1 MILQAVRLRLQ
12 VSLLIVLVL
21 GGVGLIL
28 LRPGPVYAG
37 GVVGTGSAASCTE
50 AALVAKLAG
59 GGSVT
64 FNCGSGATTITLTSY
79 KEISD
84 DTSINGG
91 GLITLS
97 GSNTFLFQVFF
108 GKTLTLQNITLTNGQ
123 SNVTGAI
130 ENFGTTTIINSQ
142 LTNNRST
149 NTGGAI
155 LNHGTL
161 NLVNATLSGNKATQD
176 GGGIYNNSG
185 NININNSQLLSNVIS
200 GTTGTG
206 GGISNNNGSLSVQGS
221 TFKGN
226 SGFDGGAIYV
236 SSGATAALTASLI
249 ISNSA
254 GYGAGLENNGTAV
267 ISQTTI
273 TLNRATVGDGGGIW
287 NLNGQLTLN
296 DSTVSHNTATT
307 TGGGISNYG
316 NNLTLSRVTISG
328 NTAGSTGGGIHSTA
342 TASLVN
348 VTLSGNQATAPS
360 GGGGMYQNGGN
371 ATLNFVT
378 VAGNTATFGAG
389 VYNESGP
396 GTMTLRNTL
405 LTNNVTGNCDGD
417 VASQGHNLS
426 SDTNC
431 ANFTQTGDQQSA
443 SLPLGPLGY
452 NTGPTLT
459 HLPLSSN
466 PAING
471 GVCVGGVTT
480 DQRRLNRPY
489 ETICDVGAV
498 EVQPLLV
505 YMPVVLKNF

>member
-1 MILQAVRLRLQ
+1 MMLQVVRLRLQ
-12 VSLLIVLVL
+12 TSLVVGLVL
-21 GGVGLIL
+21 AGVGLLL

-37 GVVGTGSAASCTE
+37 GVVGTGSSASCTE

-59 GGSVT
+59 GGTVT
-64 FNCGSGATTITLTSY
+64 FNCGGAKTITLTSY
-79 KEISD
+79 KEIGD
-84 DTSINGG
+84 DTTINGG

-108 GKTLTLQNITLTNGQ
+108 GKTLILQNITLANGQ

-155 LNHGTL
+155 LNHGAL
-161 NLVNATLSGNKATQD
+161 NLVTTILSNNRAAND

-185 NININNSQLLSNVIS
+185 SIAVYDSQLLSNVIS

-206 GGISNNNGSLSVQGS
+206 GGISNNSGSLSIQNS
-221 TFKGN
+221 TFSGN

-236 SSGATAALTASLI
+236 SSGATAAITASFI

-254 GYGAGLENNGTAV
+254 GYGAGLENSGTSV
-267 ISQTTI
+267 ISRTTF

-287 NLNGQLTLN
+287 NLNGQLTLS
-296 DSTVSHNTATT
+296 DSTVSNNTAAT

-316 NNLTLSRVTISG
+316 NSITLSRVTISG
-328 NTAGSTGGGIHSTA
+328 NTAGTTGGGIHNVA

-348 VTLSGNQATAPS
+348 VTLSGNQATPSS
-360 GGGGMYQNGGN
+360 GGGGIYQNGGTS
-371 ATLNFVT
+371 TLNFVT
-378 VAGNTATFGAG
+378 VANNTATFGAG
-389 VYNESGP
+389 VYNEAGA
-396 GTMTLRNTL
+396 GAMNLRNTL
-405 LTNNVTGNCDGD
+405 LTNNLTGNCDGD
-417 VASQGHNLS
+417 VDSLGHNLS

-431 ANFTQTGDQQSA
+431 ANFNQTGDQQNA

-452 NTGPTLT
+452 YAGPTLT
-459 HLPLSSN
+459 RPPLSGN

-471 GVCVGGVTT
+471 GICVGGVTT

-489 ETICDVGAV
+489 GSTCDVGAV
-498 EVQPLLV
+498 EVQPLPV
-505 YMPVVLKNF
+505 YTPVVLKKS